1 MNYLFQ
7 KFTWK
12 PAVVFSVLFGVA
24 FAVIN
29 YSGIGVS
36 GLLDITNG
44 ANILDFE
51 FGYDYEKAVAMLT
64 ALGSDGRS
72 FYLTKIIP
80 LDFIFPLT
88 YMLFYSGWIILLLKH
103 TDKLNRLKGLLL
115 IPVSAMLFDWIENIG
130 IIAILINFEYI
141 NSFAVFTAS
150 ISGMLKRAFTIA
162 SITTIG
168 ILLIAFVFKR
178 KK

>member
-1 MNYLFQ
+1 M
-7 KFTWK
+7 
-12 PAVVFSVLFGVA
+12 
-24 FAVIN
+24 
-29 YSGIGVS
+29 
-36 GLLDITNG
+36 
-44 ANILDFE
+44 
-51 FGYDYEKAVAMLT
+51 
-64 ALGSDGRS
+64 
-72 FYLTKIIP
+72 
-80 LDFIFPLT
+80 
-88 YMLFYSGWIILLLKH
+88 LLKH